1 MCSVYPTRYPIGTTP
16 SSRSKMSYKNDTD
29 STIDELQ
36 KLWLRKSLLVKDKS
50 TLNTK
55 SVPLPRLI
63 AYPLISLIAV
73 FMWVFI
79 ISCIVIYAQP
89 AKAHGG
95 RTNQY
100 GCHNNNTLGKFECHS
115 SAGVSLADFDL
126 TDTQLVAG
134 AARLGMIRKMHSESM
149 WCYVYWRPISDTQFT
164 FDSIGTCERKRD
176 EPSLLDEIVYPAGTI
191 ATGEAVFDTLKARSA
206 AND

>member
-1 MCSVYPTRYPIGTTP
+1 MKALFWIFFVVFFSMLGFA
-16 SSRSKMSYKNDTD
+16 
-29 STIDELQ
+29 
-36 KLWLRKSLLVKDKS
+36 
-50 TLNTK
+50 
-55 SVPLPRLI
+55 
-63 AYPLISLIAV
+63 AYG
-73 FMWVFI
+73 
-79 ISCIVIYAQP
+79 
-89 AKAHGG
+89 HGG

-164 FDSIGTCERKRD
+164 FDSIGTCETKRD
-176 EPSLLDEIVYPAGTI
+176 EPSLLDEIVYPVGVI
-191 ATGEAVFDTLKARSA
+191 ATDEAVFEALKDRNA